1 MDAGEAALPENPNL
15 PSVSAFAECQTTGTR
30 QRCCLSSARPRAL
43 GKNLAHGMPG
53 LYRVPAVGKAG
64 HSAKCL
70 LCRVLARRHSAKP
83 AHVPSTRARRVPP
96 VRGADGVKS
105 LPSATFWHSAKD
117 PCCRVPPAG
126 TRQRRNF
133 AECAGLALGKVSF
146 AECWSLGTQ
155 QNWLKK
161 FLDFKFFCSLL
172 KFDNLIA
179 SNIKYFY

>member
-1 MDAGEAALPENPNL
+1 M

-30 QRCCLSSARPRAL
+30 QRCCLPSARPRAL

-70 LCRVLARRHSAKP
+70 LCRVLSQRQSAKP
-83 AHVPSTRARRVPP
+83 ADVPSTRARRAPP

-105 LPSATFWHSAKD
+105 LSSATFWHSAKET
-117 PCCRVPPAG
+117 CCRVPPAG

-133 AECAGLALGKVSF
+133 AECAGLALGNVSF
-146 AECWSLGTQ
+146 AECWSLGTR
-155 QNWLKK
+155 QNWLKN
-161 FLDFKFFCSLL
+161 FFWASKFFWSLL
-172 KFDNLIA
+172 KFDNLIP

>member
-1 MDAGEAALPENPNL
+1 MMLSTLPENPNL

-30 QRCCLSSARPRAL
+30 QRCCLPSARPRAL

-83 AHVPSTRARRVPP
+83 AHVPSTHARCAPP

-105 LPSATFWHSAKD
+105 LPSASTWHSAKLQL
-117 PCCRVPPAG
+117 CRVPQAC
-126 TRQRRNF
+126 TWQRRNF
-133 AECAGLALGKVSF
+133 AECIHLALGKVNF
-146 AECWSLGTQ
+146 AECLGSSTRQ
-155 QNWLKK
+155 TSLKK
-161 FLDFKFFCSLL
+161 FFGLRIFLFST
-172 KFDNLIA
+172 
-179 SNIKYFY
+179 